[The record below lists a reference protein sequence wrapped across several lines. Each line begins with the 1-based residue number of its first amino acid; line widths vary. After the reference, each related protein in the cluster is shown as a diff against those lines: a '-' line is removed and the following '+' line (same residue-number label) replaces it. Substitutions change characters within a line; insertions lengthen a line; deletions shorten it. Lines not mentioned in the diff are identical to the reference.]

1 MNFLLKTAF
10 IFLISIVS
18 VNCYATN
25 YTVGQTLN
33 VVAFDGLVLRSKPG
47 THGKNLTTLQTG
59 ETVTIQEMTKQKDSI
74 FGFSGNWVKIQ
85 TKNQGTGYVF
95 DAFLSTLPIAK
106 SISDLQKEKP
116 ESNIEPGRYPVLLSH
131 YTKENFTKGKC
142 VYNLSNHID
151 GESTHNMKIQTLEEG
166 HTLVEHGYW
175 EANSTELI
183 LTNVRSSEIYYL
195 VHQLFKD
202 TDPKAIQISDQR
214 LRNPSRFKGEKSNI
228 DQRYN
233 YGESLEL
240 YQNDQ
245 GGYTLHFYFSC
256 C

>member
-1 MNFLLKTAF
+1 
-10 IFLISIVS
+10 
-18 VNCYATN
+18 
-25 YTVGQTLN
+25 
-33 VVAFDGLVLRSKPG
+33 KPG
-47 THGKNLTTLQTG
+47 T
-59 ETVTIQEMTKQKDSI
+59 
-74 FGFSGNWVKIQ
+74 
-85 TKNQGTGYVF
+85 Y
-95 DAFLSTLPIAK
+95 
-106 SISDLQKEKP
+106 
-116 ESNIEPGRYPVLLSH
+116 IEPGRYPELLSH
-131 YTKENFTKGKC
+131 YADEYFTQAEC
-142 VYNLSNHID
+142 AFELSNHID